1 MNRSQPTGAGPG
13 PARGYASGWVARTAT
28 EMNKLK
34 MGVERWI
41 GDEFFAWYNERNA
54 TQFAYFAR
62 PDRAPD
68 LEYRDGAT
76 TLLVETTEVHYNPLS
91 AHLLWGHLRADP
103 RAPTEWSSPN
113 AIDHLFID
121 AVKRRLEGKCAKL
134 YPASTVLVLY
144 HYSVFF
150 TRSRMAEHVSR
161 TEVPGQHPFKAI
173 YFTAS
178 LPRSTTEDGAYECW
192 QLA

>member
-1 MNRSQPTGAGPG
+1 
-13 PARGYASGWVARTAT
+13 
-28 EMNKLK
+28 MNKLK
-34 MGVERWI
+34 VGVERWI
-41 GDEFFAWYNERNA
+41 GDEFVAWYNKRHA
-54 TQFAYFAR
+54 TQFDYGAR

-68 LEYRDGAT
+68 LEYRDGDA

-103 RAPTEWSSPN
+103 RAPTGWSSPN

-121 AVKRRLEGKCAKL
+121 AVKRRLDDKCAKL

-150 TRSRMAEHVSR
+150 TRSRLTEHLSR
-161 TEVPGQHPFKAI
+161 TEVPGQHPFSAI

-178 LPRSTTEDGAYECW
+178 LPRSTTEDGGYECW
-192 QLA
+192 QLAQVEA